1 MTMKELADFRK
12 RMGITQVQVAD
23 EMGVSKGYINNLEK
37 GNGKN
42 ATASDDEKK
51 RYSKAIRD
59 IQIKKVKGEQKPPK
73 EPEQVEQK
81 EVKPKKKAKKKA
93 KVQEG

>member
-1 MTMKELADFRK
+1 MKELADFRK
-12 RMGITQVQVAD
+12 RLGITQVQVAD

-42 ATASDDEKK
+42 STASDDEKK

-59 IQIKKVKGEQKPPK
+59 IQIKKVKSEQEPPK
-73 EPEQVEQK
+73 EPEQPKE
-81 EVKPKKKAKKKA
+81 EVKPKKKAKAKKA